1 VHWSGYDTTALDI
14 EVDPQ
19 RCRFGSRKSDFA
31 LQALVE
37 CRTLQRKLGRKPRTE
52 TEFPMANFLNRD
64 LNRDLEALVTR
75 VQCVCVYYCRTYHK
89 AVCGGGRGTVKDMCY
104 EELQWQPLG

>member
-1 VHWSGYDTTALDI
+1 VNAGEREIVREKEGYKKGSASGSVHWSGYDTTALDI

-37 CRTLQRKLGRKPRTE
+37 L
-52 TEFPMANFLNRD
+52 
-64 LNRDLEALVTR
+64 
-75 VQCVCVYYCRTYHK
+75 CVCLLLQDLVQSPS
-89 AVCGGGRGTVKDMCY
+89 KDFERATSFRFFFTKKKTKHD
-104 EELQWQPLG
+104 EESSCANVRAGSGQL

>member
-1 VHWSGYDTTALDI
+1 VHWSGYDATALDI

-37 CRTLQRKLGRKPRTE
+37 CR
-52 TEFPMANFLNRD
+52 A
-64 LNRDLEALVTR
+64 LEPKSLVRPIKKSQKALLA
-75 VQCVCVYYCRTYHK
+75 K
-89 AVCGGGRGTVKDMCY
+89 
-104 EELQWQPLG
+104 